1 MHRRTGLNALRSFDR
16 FRDVSVRILS
26 DLVEQALANVGVAE
40 RRSVEAHFDEAKAA
54 LLVALDEPIQV
65 AATPSG
71 PPVVLPAGAMHALD
85 FSATDDKEVRVRS
98 ASGAPANCLLLPSD
112 FLARAVTASF
122 PLACAVGKRPAFER
136 IWVCERPRL
145 GAPLE
150 ALTQLLAVAVARE
163 FDEGTAILLL
173 REAGST
179 LLAWE
184 GDRFVDLHLELRLAP
199 SAEAVTVD
207 DIASVCTECAGRP
220 VDHLFIVS
228 PEGARDFPRPFAEWT
243 VHRVAYVTDTVP
255 DRMPAEIEH
264 RLIESVRNRLE
275 PSSPYYGAFVASVVS
290 PGTTARLPFSEPIA
304 EDIVDRHAG
313 GEHRPGWRIR
323 RDACRLA
330 FDIPALDRHWDDWT
344 REKDRTL
351 AFPLRLAAEYGQAAS
366 RWARALTNRRVGFAV
381 SGGGACSYR
390 VVPLLR
396 LLHERCVPV
405 DIVSGVSG
413 GALLGAYYCAE
424 GLAGLDRL
432 ISRGWLYQAVVM
444 GAILDSRVVERV
456 VDADLGRRRV
466 DDLAVRFVPVT
477 TALRGTAP
485 PQAHAVVGGTLGQA
499 VRVSGSAPLGFA
511 PSTYGGVRFADGAT
525 SAPVPARAL
534 CDYGADFVLA
544 ANSVPA
550 PACSNPLD
558 ESTLGRFLYRQ
569 TLVGRLVDLWVS
581 GAFLLDRISDAIEDD
596 AHVYFEPPED
606 MRPLLEAFRFYDAAG
621 ITRESAA
628 STGVHE
634 KARECAERWHEFSWR
649 RQGQK

>member
-1 MHRRTGLNALRSFDR
+1 MHRRNGLNALRTFDS

-40 RRSVEAHFDEAKAA
+40 RRSVDAHFDEAKAA

-65 AATPSG
+65 TATSSRA
-71 PPVVLPAGAMHALD
+71 PVVLPAGTMHALD
-85 FSATDDKEVRVRS
+85 PSASGDAQVHVRS
-98 ASGAPANCLLLPSD
+98 ASGAPASCLLLPSD
-112 FLARAVTASF
+112 FLAQVRAASF
-122 PLACAVGKRPAFER
+122 PLACAAGDRPAFEV

-145 GAPLE
+145 GAPLA

-184 GDRFVDLHLELRLAP
+184 GDRFVDLQLEPGAL
-199 SAEAVTVD
+199 TVEGV
-207 DIASVCTECAGRP
+207 ASVCSGRARRP
-220 VDHLFIVS
+220 VDHLFMVS
-228 PEGARDFPRPFAEWT
+228 PDGERVFPDAFAGR

-255 DRMPAEIEH
+255 ERAPAEIEH
-264 RLIESVRNRLE
+264 RLVEHARNRLD
-275 PSSPYYGAFVASVVS
+275 PTSPYYGAFVASVVS
-290 PGTTARLPFSEPIA
+290 PGTTAGLPFSEPIA
-304 EDIVDRHAG
+304 DDVVERHAG
-313 GEHRPGWRIR
+313 GTHRPGWRIR

-330 FDIPALDRHWDDWT
+330 FDIRAVERYWDDWT
-344 REKDRTL
+344 REKDWTL
-351 AFPLRLAAEYGQAAS
+351 AFPLRLAPEYGEAAA

-405 DIVSGVSG
+405 DVVSGVSG

-444 GAILDSRVVERV
+444 GAMLDSRVVERV

-466 DDLAVRFVPVT
+466 DDLPVRFVPVT

-550 PACSNPLD
+550 PACSNPFD
-558 ESTLGRFLYRQ
+558 ASTLGRFLYRQ
-569 TLVGRLVDLWVS
+569 TIVGRLVDLWVS
-581 GAFLLDRISDAIEDD
+581 GAFLLDRISDAIEED
-596 AHVYFEPPED
+596 AHVYFEPPEE
-606 MRPLLEAFRFYDAAG
+606 MRPLVEAFKFYDAAR
-621 ITRESAA
+621 IVLESAA
-628 STGVHE
+628 SAGVHE
-634 KARECAERWHEFSWR
+634 KARECEERWHEFSWR
-649 RQGQK
+649 RQGRK